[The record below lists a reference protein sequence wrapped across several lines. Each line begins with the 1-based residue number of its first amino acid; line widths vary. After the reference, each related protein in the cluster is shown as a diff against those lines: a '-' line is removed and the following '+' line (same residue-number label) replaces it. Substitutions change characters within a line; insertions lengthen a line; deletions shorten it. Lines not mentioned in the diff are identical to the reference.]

1 MAFIERLLLREDI
14 DALEH
19 DLSRARAQ
27 QADNDTL
34 QRLEHEV
41 SRLKARFDALRS
53 ANDFSRAA

>member
-19 DLSRARAQ
+19 DLSRARAR
-27 QADNDTL
+27 QADDDTL
-34 QRLEHEV
+34 QMLEHEI
-41 SRLKARFDALRS
+41 SRLKARFAALRS

>member
-19 DLSRARAQ
+19 DLSKARAQ
-27 QADNDTL
+27 QADDDTL
-34 QRLEHEV
+34 QRLEHEIG
-41 SRLKARFDALRS
+41 RLNARFAALRS

>member
-27 QADNDTL
+27 QADNDTT
-34 QRLEHEV
+34 
-41 SRLKARFDALRS
+41 SKA
-53 ANDFSRAA
+53 

>member
-27 QADNDTL
+27 QADKDTL
-34 QRLEHEV
+34 QMLEHEIG
-41 SRLKARFDALRS
+41 RLNARFSALRPS
-53 ANDFSRAA
+53 SDFARAA

>member
-19 DLSRARAQ
+19 DLSKARAQ
-27 QADNDTL
+27 QADDDTL
-34 QRLEHEV
+34 QRLEHEI
-41 SRLKARFDALRS
+41 SLLNARFAALRS

>member
-19 DLSRARAQ
+19 DLSRAREQ

-34 QRLEHEV
+34 QRLEHEIG
-41 SRLKARFDALRS
+41 RLKARFAALPS
-53 ANDFSRAA
+53 VNDFSRAA